1 MCASRPDS
9 PSRLRSISQGGQ
21 SLLHGNPRPIPEF
34 VCPFVPIKIQ
44 SRAMTMAACR
54 VSGGSPDSRSS
65 RHAPSDAAAIVSA
78 SQCGMERSGRTTPT
92 LAAIPDSIA
101 FIDRSP
107 SSKMR
112 WRVLAPLVRSG
123 DNGNVATAT
132 TPNRQ
137 DLVRRGQRLEYFTIG
152 YNSVEG
158 LVSIVAGVIAGSA
171 SLIGFGL
178 DSVIEVASGVA
189 LLWRLHHDLNPSR
202 REQVERI
209 TLRIVGWCFVA
220 LALYVGYESGYT
232 LIRHEPPERSIPGI
246 IVAAVSVVVMPLLA
260 RAKRRVAAAI
270 GSGAMRAD
278 SKQADFC
285 TYLSAILLGGLL
297 LNAVLGWWWA
307 DPVAGLVMVPII
319 TKEGIDGIRGKACCD
334 DCGCH

>member
-1 MCASRPDS
+1 M
-9 PSRLRSISQGGQ
+9 
-21 SLLHGNPRPIPEF
+21 
-34 VCPFVPIKIQ
+34 
-44 SRAMTMAACR
+44 
-54 VSGGSPDSRSS
+54 
-65 RHAPSDAAAIVSA
+65 
-78 SQCGMERSGRTTPT
+78 
-92 LAAIPDSIA
+92 
-101 FIDRSP
+101 
-107 SSKMR
+107 
-112 WRVLAPLVRSG
+112 
-123 DNGNVATAT
+123 
-132 TPNRQ
+132 
-137 DLVRRGQRLEYFTIG
+137 
-152 YNSVEG
+152 
-158 LVSIVAGVIAGSA
+158 
-171 SLIGFGL
+171 
-178 DSVIEVASGVA
+178 
-189 LLWRLHHDLNPSR
+189 
-202 REQVERI
+202 
-209 TLRIVGWCFVA
+209 RIVGWCFVA